1 LTPEECSILSSVLKD
16 TAEAGVLK
24 SGQIDLLIQLGV
36 VLRLEQER
44 PLECGPVLANAA
56 ANHPQPAVRE
66 AAYTAL
72 GRLATLDPVFADSFY
87 RLALEYDHLA
97 ARQHILSTGLLPG
110 RTSLKALLDWLF
122 TPDTDRAVDL
132 SLVTIAFFEDA
143 SPELRGRILTAAA
156 KSARF
161 RRWGKLLENL
171 QSGEQA
177 GFNAAV
183 ELFPSL
189 TERERIICRDH
200 LIACAD
206 LDEAAREALN
216 LLFIYHEDQLALHRI
231 LQAGWLPE
239 KASDRALFYF
249 LSGQAE
255 KLKEFDFDGSRLVS
269 AYATASKPLRRRLLA
284 FSRQSGQVEWLR
296 AVSRTAD
303 VRYLS
308 DLGDAD
314 WDAILNRLASG
325 ERYLDLWRL
334 AHSAPPR
341 WSAAILARLASFA
354 WKPEAAADQELYL
367 RLLPLAQACWHR
379 PLDLRPLHTF
389 TAPSENITCLSVE
402 PKFRLLAA
410 GTTTQ
415 TIYLWDLPLG
425 DLHFPSLSG
434 PAPVTRA
441 LSFSPDG
448 EYLAAAGGDQRIRL
462 FRHSTGQIVKTL
474 EGHRGLVRAITV
486 HPNGRL
492 LVSAGFDGTLR
503 SWRFPHGSELRRMDS
518 DSKENFSLAI
528 LPENDIIA
536 SAGSGWNISLWKL
549 SDGALLRRIP
559 SGSDGILHLAA
570 AHASELIAS
579 AGRDRALSVWNAH
592 TGLLVRRFSL
602 HASPITG
609 LAFFPGD
616 QILVTTG
623 QDGILYLW
631 NLSSPD
637 PIASLVTGE
646 NSINAMTLSS
656 DGQTL
661 ITAAANGHLAVW
673 NFSSLLWTTRSH
685 LPGKPLPLEDL
696 EDRLKLSGI
705 SSGEKSWLE
714 FTALLWR
721 WTRRYDVEIGET
733 PAISFDEFDIEL

>member
-1 LTPEECSILSSVLKD
+1 LVLND
-16 TAEAGVLK
+16 PAEAGALK
-24 SGQIDLLIQLGV
+24 SGQIDLLIQMGI
-36 VLRLEQER
+36 VLRLEQEH

-72 GRLATLDPVFADSFY
+72 NRLASQDPLFANSFY
-87 RLALEYDHLA
+87 HLALEYDHLA
-97 ARQHILSTGLLPG
+97 ARQHILTTGLLPG
-110 RTSLKALLDWLF
+110 KIALKALLDWLSA
-122 TPDTDRAVDL
+122 PDTDRTVEL
-132 SLVTIAFFEDA
+132 SLVTSAFFEDA
-143 SPELRGRILTAAA
+143 SPQLRERILTSAA

-171 QSGEQA
+171 KEGGQA
-177 GFNAAV
+177 GFLAAV
-183 ELFPSL
+183 DLFPSL
-189 TERERIICRDH
+189 TERERTICRDH
-200 LIACAD
+200 LIACAAS
-206 LDEAAREALN
+206 DEAAREALHQ
-216 LLFIYHEDQLALHRI
+216 LFIHHEDQPALVQV
-231 LQAGWLPE
+231 LQTGWIPG
-239 KASDRALFYF
+239 ADTDRALFYF
-249 LSGQAE
+249 LSGESE
-255 KLKEFDFDGSRLVS
+255 KLKELDFDGSLLVS
-269 AYATASKPLRRRLLA
+269 AFESASKPLRRRLLA

-325 ERYLDLWRL
+325 ERYRDLWRL
-334 AHSAPPR
+334 AQSAPPR
-341 WSAAILARLASFA
+341 WSAAILARLALSV
-354 WKPEAAADQELYL
+354 WKPDSAADHELFVKL
-367 RLLPLAQACWHR
+367 IPLAQECWHQ
-379 PLDLRPLHTF
+379 PLDLHPLHTF
-389 TAPSENITCLSVE
+389 TAPSENITCLAVE
-402 PKFRLLAA
+402 PKFHLLAA

-415 TIYLWDLPLG
+415 TIYLWDLPQG

-441 LSFSPDG
+441 LSFSPEG

-492 LVSAGFDGTLR
+492 LISAGFDGTLR
-503 SWRFPHGSELRRMDS
+503 SWRFPHGNELRRMDS
-518 DSKENFSLAI
+518 DSKENFALAI

-570 AHASELIAS
+570 AHASESIAS
-579 AGRDRALSVWNAH
+579 AGRDRALSVWNAN

-602 HASPITG
+602 HSSAITG

-631 NLSSPD
+631 NLSNPE
-637 PIASLVTGE
+637 PIATLATGE
-646 NSINAMTLSS
+646 GSINAMTLSS

-661 ITAAANGHLAVW
+661 VTAAANGHLAVW
-673 NFSSLLWTTRSH
+673 NFSSLLWTTRPH
-685 LPGKPLPLEDL
+685 LPGQPLPLEAL

-721 WTRRYDVEIGET
+721 WTRRYDIEVGEM